1 MSKKDNFFKRAIFL
15 GPKGVSVGQASI
27 NHENVFSFKK
37 IGDFGKLLPVMRFR
51 DINEYYFVDMEEYNP
66 KDGDY
71 TGNSWRI
78 FFCDLVDGKKF
89 SFNESTPAQNMLMLR
104 TLQVENEQ
112 LKNAFQDVL
121 KLIDASSIDDYRR
134 KQVQDI
140 VEQSRKLTSYTP
152 TSPINTSNN
161 K

>member
-15 GPKGVSVGQASI
+15 GPKGVSVGQASV

-51 DINEYYFVDMEEYNP
+51 DINEYYFVDMDEYNP

-71 TGNSWRI
+71 TGNTWRI
-78 FFCDLVDGKKF
+78 YFCDLVDGKKF
-89 SFNESTPAQNMLMLR
+89 SFNDSTPTQNMLMLR
-104 TLQVENEQ
+104 TLQTENNE
-112 LKNAFQDVL
+112 LRNSFQKVL
-121 KLIDASSIDDYRR
+121 KIIDLMRVDDYMK

-140 VEQSRKLTSYTP
+140 VEQSRKLTSYSP
-152 TSPINTSNN
+152 TSPLQTNN